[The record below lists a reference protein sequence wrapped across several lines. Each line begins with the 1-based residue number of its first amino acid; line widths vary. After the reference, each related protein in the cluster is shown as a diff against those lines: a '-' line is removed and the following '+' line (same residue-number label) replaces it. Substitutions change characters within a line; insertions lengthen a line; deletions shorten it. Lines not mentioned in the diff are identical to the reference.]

1 MNFLNAAQLI
11 LPLLPII
18 TDAVKQVEAL
28 STTPGNGSHKMQLVM
43 VVVKSI
49 YEASNPP
56 APFSDIEGKVV
67 DVISALVTF
76 YNNIG
81 AFVRAVKAA

>member
-28 STTPGNGSHKMQLVM
+28 NATPGNGSHKLQLVM

-56 APFSDIEGKVV
+56 EPFSSIEGKVS
-67 DVISALVTF
+67 DVVSALVTF

-81 AFVRAVKAA
+81 AFVRAVKVA